1 MACKEWR
8 TGRPPEV
15 PALLSQ
21 AFCRC
26 LYGGGGLPGLSLLF
40 TLRAV
45 QPRSSWSLQISPE
58 AGAGQTSLM
67 FSFCAPAF
75 VKQDTRVGREVAS
88 HHHSLTTL
96 WPLRLPSSG
105 PGAPWFCLQALQLP
119 LKPLAFALVSRE
131 ILSGHGVG
139 WGIIGL
145 AWLLDEADSG
155 AGGTRGPRLHPSW
168 QRLLISMHLWF
179 CVARPSNATVQY
191 PSVEKMGFE
200 VAGSCSVLR
209 VSPSWPE
216 LPSCLSTGRS
226 ASYTHSH
233 TQHKTS
239 PSHQKQGV
247 PSPHYLSQLPP
258 HLWCPTWGQAGWGHR
273 ENPASAELHWC
284 LCPDSID
291 RIWVGLFLGFL
302 CSLLL
307 VCLPLNR
314 YHNVLIAVAL

>member
-26 LYGGGGLPGLSLLF
+26 LYEGGGLPGLSLLF

-168 QRLLISMHLWF
+168 QRLFISTFGSVWLGPAMQQCSIPLWKKWALKSQEAVQF
-179 CVARPSNATVQY
+179 SGSPQAGQSSQAVSQQEGQPLTHTHTHSIRPAPLTKSRGSPPPIIFLSFLPTSGARHGARLVGGTEKILPLLNCTGVFVLTQLTVY
-191 PSVEKMGFE
+191 GWVYFW
-200 VAGSCSVLR
+200 VFSVLFCWS
-209 VSPSWPE
+209 VYP
-216 LPSCLSTGRS
+216 
-226 ASYTHSH
+226 
-233 TQHKTS
+233 
-239 PSHQKQGV
+239 
-247 PSPHYLSQLPP
+247 
-258 HLWCPTWGQAGWGHR
+258 
-273 ENPASAELHWC
+273 
-284 LCPDSID
+284 
-291 RIWVGLFLGFL
+291 
-302 CSLLL
+302 
-307 VCLPLNR
+307 
-314 YHNVLIAVAL
+314 